1 MCWFVVL
8 KGYDF
13 SGNSG
18 RNFWTWNFVANVCLS
33 QFKSVKNS
41 PVSRLHDCH
50 TRTFC
55 TLYCAPCYDYGFNN
69 KRCWHKN
76 FAKISLY
83 KEIDFGLCS
92 PNSRS
97 HQESSRNCHGG
108 FGECRE
114 TFTYTTL
121 FYVFWVMISLWTFG
135 HSVIVHY
142 KKITSRSTNC

>member
-50 TRTFC
+50 TRTFYN
-55 TLYCAPCYDYGFNN
+55 LYCAPCYDYGSNN
-69 KRCWHKN
+69 KRCWLKK
-76 FAKISLY
+76 FAKYLFIQRNRLW
-83 KEIDFGLCS
+83 LCT
-92 PNSRS
+92 PNSKS
-97 HQESSRNCHGG
+97 HQSSLKEVAGFGG
-108 FGECRE
+108 FGGWRE
-114 TFTYTTL
+114 TSSNTTL
-121 FYVFWVMISLWTFG
+121 FCVMSYDFFTNVW
-135 HSVIVHY
+135 SV
-142 KKITSRSTNC
+142 SNCTL